1 DEKAAKNLP
10 ELQGGYN
17 YVMVD
22 VKNKTEQS
30 LDELSEVF
38 TKHKISVAYQDITN
52 DVEDVKGQL
61 IGLTTLFSVLMG
73 CIIIFSLVNVVCVV
87 KNNVLQRKKEMGIYI
102 ALGMTRDSIAKLL
115 EAEIMNVLQQTIVVC
130 LPLGGVV
137 LCAMLG
143 TADMFDTNMGMV
155 AVIVMAVTV
164 VYMWLIQRFT
174 YFVGKQ
180 SLKGVIAEVLKT
192 E

>member
-1 DEKAAKNLP
+1 
-10 ELQGGYN
+10 
-17 YVMVD
+17 
-22 VKNKTEQS
+22 
-30 LDELSEVF
+30 
-38 TKHKISVAYQDITN
+38 
-52 DVEDVKGQL
+52 
-61 IGLTTLFSVLMG
+61 MG

-115 EAEIMNVLQQTIVVC
+115 EAEIMNVLQRTIVVC
-130 LPLGGVV
+130 LPLGGFV

-155 AVIVMAVTV
+155 AVIAMAVTV

>member
-1 DEKAAKNLP
+1 
-10 ELQGGYN
+10 
-17 YVMVD
+17 
-22 VKNKTEQS
+22 
-30 LDELSEVF
+30 
-38 TKHKISVAYQDITN
+38 
-52 DVEDVKGQL
+52 
-61 IGLTTLFSVLMG
+61 MG

>member
-1 DEKAAKNLP
+1 
-10 ELQGGYN
+10 
-17 YVMVD
+17 M
-22 VKNKTEQS
+22 
-30 LDELSEVF
+30 LS
-38 TKHKISVAYQDITN
+38 N